1 MLAQFEQAL
10 YNVTKFKG
18 NMSTVFNTQ
27 HTGSTPF
34 MFFGEEQSIYRIDK
48 LVQPSFDKLARRQK
62 GFFWQPEEIDVTKD
76 QKDFKLLDAGQE
88 HIFTS
93 TLTYQNMLD
102 SVQGRGPDLALL
114 PHASLPELE
123 AFILWWSAME
133 QTHADSYSYIVRN
146 VYSNPTAVFDQ
157 SAINPNIITR
167 AKNTIKYYDD
177 FLDASIKYRAGVGGH
192 LTETELKRKFLL
204 MIVSINA
211 LEGLSFYQ
219 SFACSFAFAE
229 QGLMVG
235 NSNIISLI
243 ARDENLHLAG
253 TQTMLK
259 LWREGKDDPVFK
271 QLYFEEIDQIKAIY
285 ENIVQQEK
293 EWSEYLFSRGSM
305 LGLNEQILGDY
316 VEYIAGLRLKNLG
329 IKHDYAVKNPLP
341 WTLNYLNTSDKQ
353 VAPQEQEIL
362 TYTIGGIKNDLER
375 ADFKKFRP
383 NF

>member
-1 MLAQFEQAL
+1 
-10 YNVTKFKG
+10 
-18 NMSTVFNTQ
+18 MSTVYNT
-27 HTGSTPF
+27 HHSGNAPY
-34 MFFGEEQSIYRIDK
+34 MFFGEAQNIYRIDK
-48 LVQPSFDKLARRQK
+48 LVHPQFDKLARKQK

-146 VYSNPTAVFDQ
+146 VYSNPTEVFDDN
-157 SAINPNIITR
+157 AVNPNIVAR
-167 AKNTIKYYDD
+167 AEETIKYYDD
-177 FLDASIKYRAGVGGH
+177 FLNASIKYRAGVGNISPM
-192 LTETELKRKFLL
+192 ELKRKFLL

-253 TQTMLK
+253 TQTILK
-259 LWREGKDDPVFK
+259 LWREGKDDPDFK
-271 QLYFEEIDQIKAIY
+271 TLYFQEIDQIKAVY
-285 ENIVQQEK
+285 DNIVQQNR
-293 EWSEYLFSRGSM
+293 EWGEYLFRKGSL
-305 LGLNEQILGDY
+305 LGLNEQISNEY

-329 IKHDYAVKNPLP
+329 IKHDYPTKNPLP
-341 WTLNYLNTSDKQ
+341 WTMKYLNTSDKQ
-353 VAPQEQEIL
+353 VAPQEQEIIS
-362 TYTIGGIKNDLER
+362 YTIGGIKNDLEESS
-375 ADFKKFRP
+375 FTQFRM
-383 NF
+383 

>member
-1 MLAQFEQAL
+1 
-10 YNVTKFKG
+10 
-18 NMSTVFNTQ
+18 MSTVFNTQ
-27 HTGSTPF
+27 HTGGSQF
-34 MFFGEEQSIYRIDK
+34 MFFGEEQSIYRTDK
-48 LVQPSFDKLARRQK
+48 LVQPQFDKLARRQK
-62 GFFWQPEEIDVTKD
+62 GFFWQPEEVDVTKD
-76 QKDFKLLDAGQE
+76 SKDFKLLDAGQE

-114 PHASLPELE
+114 PHASLPEME

-157 SAINPNIITR
+157 SAINPNIINR

-177 FLDASIKYRAGVGGH
+177 FLVASIKYRAGIGH
-192 LTETELKRKFLL
+192 ISETELKRKFLL

-219 SFACSFAFAE
+219 SFACSWAFAE
-229 QGLMVG
+229 QGLMIG

-259 LWREGKDDPVFK
+259 LWREGKDDPVM
-271 QLYFEEIDQIKAIY
+271 QMLYNEEIDQIKAIY
-285 ENIVQQEK
+285 ANIVEQER
-293 EWSEYLFSRGSM
+293 EWSEFLFSRGSM
-305 LGLNEQILGDY
+305 LGLNEQILSEY
-316 VEYIAGLRLKNLG
+316 VEYIAGTRLKNLG
-329 IKHDYAVKNPLP
+329 IKHDYVVKNPLP

-353 VAPQEQEIL
+353 TSPQETEIL
-362 TYTIGGIKNDLER
+362 TYTIGGIKNDLEQSLGN
-375 ADFKKFRP
+375 FGKFRTR
-383 NF
+383 

>member
-1 MLAQFEQAL
+1 M
-10 YNVTKFKG
+10 T
-18 NMSTVFNTQ
+18 TVFNTE
-27 HTGSTPF
+27 HSGKAPF

-48 LVQPSFDKLARRQK
+48 LVHPQFDKLARRQK

-102 SVQGRGPDLALL
+102 SLQGRGPDLALL
-114 PHASLPELE
+114 PHASLPEME

-146 VYSNPTAVFDQ
+146 VYANPTQVFDD
-157 SAINPNIITR
+157 SAINPNIISR
-167 AKNTIKYYDD
+167 AKATIKYYDD
-177 FLDASIKYRAGVGGH
+177 FLAESIKYRAGIS
-192 LTETELKRKFLL
+192 TISETELKRKFLL

-259 LWREGKDDPVFK
+259 LWREGKDDPVMK
-271 QLYFEEIDQIKAIY
+271 SLYFQEIDQIKAIY
-285 ENIVQQEK
+285 DNIVQQEK
-293 EWSEYLFSRGSM
+293 EWSEYLFSKGSM

-316 VEYIAGLRLKNLG
+316 VEYIAGTRLKNLG
-329 IKHDYAVKNPLP
+329 IKHDYVTKNPLP

-353 VAPQEQEIL
+353 VAPQEQEII
-362 TYTIGGIKNDLER
+362 TYTIGGVKNDL
-375 ADFKKFRP
+375 DKSKFSQFRM
-383 NF
+383 

>member
-1 MLAQFEQAL
+1 
-10 YNVTKFKG
+10 
-18 NMSTVFNTQ
+18 MSTVYNT
-27 HTGSTPF
+27 HHSGSTPY
-34 MFFGEEQSIYRIDK
+34 MFFGEAQNIYRIDK
-48 LVQPSFDKLARRQK
+48 LVHPQFDKLARKQK

-114 PHASLPELE
+114 PHASLPEME

-146 VYSNPTAVFDQ
+146 VYSDPTAVFDDNVV
-157 SAINPNIITR
+157 NPNIIAR
-167 AKNTIKYYDD
+167 AEETTKYYDD
-177 FLDASIKYRAGVGGH
+177 FLDASIKYRAGVGH
-192 LTETELKRKFLL
+192 ISMMELKRKFLL

-259 LWREGKDDPVFK
+259 LWREGKDDPDFK
-271 QLYFEEIDQIKAIY
+271 TLYFQEIDQIKAVY
-285 ENIVQQEK
+285 DNIVQQNR
-293 EWSEYLFSRGSM
+293 EWGEYLFRKGSL
-305 LGLNEQILGDY
+305 LGLNEQISNEY

-329 IKHDYAVKNPLP
+329 IKHDYPTKNPLP
-341 WTLNYLNTSDKQ
+341 WTLKYLNTSDSQ
-353 VAPQEQEIL
+353 VAPQEQEII
-362 TYTIGGIKNDLER
+362 TYTIGGIKNDLED
-375 ADFKKFRP
+375 AKFKKFRM
-383 NF
+383 

>member
-1 MLAQFEQAL
+1 
-10 YNVTKFKG
+10 
-18 NMSTVFNTQ
+18 MSTVFNTQ
-27 HTGSTPF
+27 HRGQAPF
-34 MFFGEEQSIYRIDK
+34 MFFGEEQSIYRTDK
-48 LVQPSFDKLARRQK
+48 LVHPQFDKLARRQK

-146 VYSNPTAVFDQ
+146 VYSNPTAVFDEN
-157 SAINPNIITR
+157 AINPNIIER

-177 FLDASIKYRAGVGGH
+177 FLDASIKYRAGVGYIS
-192 LTETELKRKFLL
+192 EMELKRKFLL

-243 ARDENLHLAG
+243 ARDEALHLAG
-253 TQTMLK
+253 TQTILK
-259 LWREGKDDPVFK
+259 LWREGKDDPMMK
-271 QLYFEEIDQIKAIY
+271 TLYFQEIDTIKGIY
-285 ENIVQQEK
+285 DNIVEQEK
-293 EWSEYLFSRGSM
+293 EWAAYLFSKGSM
-305 LGLNEQILGDY
+305 LGLNEQILGGEY
-316 VEYIAGLRLKNLG
+316 VPYIAGTRLKNLG
-329 IKHDYAVKNPLP
+329 IKHDYPVKNPLP
-341 WTLNYLNTSDKQ
+341 WTLKYLNTSDKQ

-362 TYTIGGIKNDLER
+362 TYTIGGIKNDLEE
-375 ADFKKFRP
+375 AKFKQFRMA
-383 NF
+383 